1 MPRPKGSKKEKNQS
15 SSSSSPVPSIQFYSN
30 EDLNWIRTWKRC
42 DYEESILPISS
53 SSEINGGRVVVNPAV
68 LRYLEQN
75 RSPTTIH
82 RNLSMDINEGRE
94 ENSTESHL
102 LTHERVSDTNDFI
115 GNDRFWDFS
124 AYSTEFL
131 TSARLAEWI
140 LAYPLRVKHAF
151 IN

>member
-15 SSSSSPVPSIQFYSN
+15 SSSPVPSIQFYSN
-30 EDLNWIRTWKRC
+30 EDLHWIRTWKKC
-42 DYEESILPISS
+42 DYDESILPTSS

-75 RSPTTIH
+75 RSLTTIN

-94 ENSTESHL
+94 ENPHL
-102 LTHERVSDTNDFI
+102 FAHERISDTNDFI
-115 GNDRFWDFS
+115 ENDRFWDLS

-140 LAYPLRVKHAF
+140 LAHPMPAKHTF